1 MLKGLD
7 RVLTPDLLFGLASMG
22 HGDEIVLADRNF
34 PAVSTA
40 RRLIVLA
47 GIDVVTAARAI
58 FTVLPLDTFVE
69 QPVTRMEVVGDPSRI
84 PDVQNEVLNACRE
97 AENRPVA
104 MGSLSREEFYAR
116 ARLAFAV
123 VATTEARPYGCF
135 LLTKGVIND

>member
-58 FTVLPLDTFVE
+58 LTVLPRSSVAEPGARGRPRDDRGEGARFRR
-69 QPVTRMEVVGDPSRI
+69 QGRG
-84 PDVQNEVLNACRE
+84 RE
-97 AENRPVA
+97 APSGLYRVRP
-104 MGSLSREEFYAR
+104 
-116 ARLAFAV
+116 
-123 VATTEARPYGCF
+123 P
-135 LLTKGVIND
+135 